1 METVNIPKE
10 EYEKMKRQIMKL
22 RELEKVDFDLIRQF
36 KDSLEDVKAGRIR
49 KVA

>member
-10 EYEKMKRQIMKL
+10 EYEKMKKQIARL
-22 RELEKVDFDLIRQF
+22 RELEKVDFDLVRQF
-36 KDSLEDVKAGRIR
+36 KDSLEDVKSGRIR

>member
-10 EYEKMKRQIMKL
+10 EYERMKRQIMKL
-22 RELEKVDFDLIRQF
+22 RELEKVDFDLVRQF
-36 KDSLEDVKAGRIR
+36 KGSLEDVKAGRIR

>member
-1 METVNIPKE
+1 METVNISKE
-10 EYEKMKRQIMKL
+10 EYEKMQMQIEKL
-22 RELEKVDFDLIRQF
+22 KKLEKIDFNLVRQF